1 MPEPDHDDMLWLL
14 RLADGCYS
22 PPGEERLQRLVG
34 EGLVRAI
41 EPDGVEALRRRQEA
55 LDEIDRLDEAA
66 RLTRRPGGFRSFLLW
81 LSPGRRQKA
90 REAARELRNRA
101 QEIERGARQHWLGLS
116 QRDLLHVHLPAF
128 ISDPEG
134 GLIGTT
140 DRGRGAVREYL
151 HSAVFENTVADA
163 DSLMQRAERC
173 LELRARMIGAGFKAD
188 PRVNL
193 AAAVLSRR
201 YADIELFS
209 EINRLAAGARW
220 GTYDRLPV
228 IARMCGVYAALDAG
242 GEGCPPASAGA
253 ARADSIPP
261 PSAGA
266 ADDVWEWF
274 RAGYAKA
281 MEHDLP
287 AGFELRLAT
296 LSMLSRGPVDDA
308 ACRRL
313 RDISAKLRLA
323 GWTMDADTYVVAARL
338 GRLLLSETEAAAR
351 ARRMHDELSWGGNAM
366 RPMLTQAA
374 GIAGDSNLFPL
385 SAMAS
390 GAQVMEQQPLWDGL
404 AQRYD
409 DLVRMMDDDDRAA
422 PVAALLAIMPGTA
435 SGNRER
441 LQTTRGA
448 ISEDIAPPND
458 LPCALMLLDSAYPHW
473 ADATRFVW
481 EAGSLLQGLDI
492 TSVFGMNKGRPL

>member
-14 RLADGCYS
+14 HLADGCYS
-22 PPGEERLQRLVG
+22 PPGGERLQRLVD

-41 EPDGVEALRRRQEA
+41 EPGDVEALRQRQEA
-55 LDEIDRLDEAA
+55 LDEIDRLTEEA
-66 RLTRRPGGFRSFLLW
+66 RLTRRPGGLRSVVLW
-81 LSPGRRQKA
+81 LSAGRRRAAVETA
-90 REAARELRNRA
+90 RHLRQQA
-101 QEIERGARQHWLGLS
+101 DEIEREARQHWLGLS
-116 QRDLLHVHLPAF
+116 QRDLLHLHRESF
-128 ISDPEG
+128 ISDPDG
-134 GLIGTT
+134 GLVGIT
-140 DRGRGAVREYL
+140 DPGRAAVREYL
-151 HSAVFENTVADA
+151 HSERFEGTVVDA
-163 DSLMQRAERC
+163 KSVNQRAERC

-193 AAAVLSRR
+193 AAAILSRR
-201 YADIELFS
+201 YADIEVFS
-209 EINRLAAGARW
+209 EINRLAAAANW

-228 IARMCGVYAALDAG
+228 IARMCSVYAARDAG
-242 GEGCPPASAGA
+242 GDGCPPVSAGPA
-253 ARADSIPP
+253 HADSIPP

-274 RAGYAKA
+274 RRGYGKA
-281 MEHDLP
+281 MEHSFP

-296 LSMLSRGPVDDA
+296 LSMLSRGAVDDS
-308 ACRRL
+308 ACKRL

-323 GWTMDADTYVVAARL
+323 GWTMDTSTYVVAARL
-338 GRLLLSETEAAAR
+338 GRLLLTETGAAAR
-351 ARRMHDELSWGGNAM
+351 ARRMHDELSWGANAM

-441 LQTTRGA
+441 LQTARGA
-448 ISEDIAPPND
+448 IAEDITPPND
-458 LPCALMLLDSAYPHW
+458 LPCALMLLDSAYPQW